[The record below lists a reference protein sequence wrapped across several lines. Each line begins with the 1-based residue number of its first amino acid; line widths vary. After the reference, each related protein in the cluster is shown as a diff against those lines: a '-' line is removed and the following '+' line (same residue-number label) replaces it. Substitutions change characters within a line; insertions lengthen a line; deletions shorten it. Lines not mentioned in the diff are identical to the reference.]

1 MAIFVFLYLSLQYFD
16 KVKDQ
21 YDSDDEGEGEGF
33 VCSILGDDMCY
44 GYKII
49 ISISM
54 FSCGIYFNVY
64 GFHFYVLF
72 KHFKF
77 LKD

>member
-44 GYKII
+44 GYKNHH
-49 ISISM
+49 
-54 FSCGIYFNVY
+54 FHFNV
-64 GFHFYVLF
+64 FMWDLFQCVWVSFYVLF